1 MFSQF
6 VHLLQVSG
14 RPLLYHAITT
24 KVFFI
29 TSRQYEF
36 LNENY
41 NLQRVFSDR
50 ELSLLSAKGFLKD
63 ANEFN
68 IQDMLDRN
76 HQDKPDVFAL
86 YLILTEECNMQCM
99 YCSQASFRTRPR
111 QKAMSTDVLKK
122 VLDKFYNTATKRR
135 RTVVLYGGEPMMNPD
150 GVRFA
155 VNYIRDDIKDG
166 NAEIVIFTN
175 GTLLDDAFIDFFARK
190 NVSVIISVDGP
201 REINDQFRRI
211 SGEGSYDIIAATIH
225 LFQKKKIRFGIS
237 STIASHNLNSLGD
250 TIRFFVDQFKPF
262 SIGLN
267 PLHYT
272 PAGQKNISVE
282 ADDMA
287 SAMVKAYD
295 VAKNYGIYVEQIMR
309 RVRPFILGTPRLKD
323 CPSCGGMVR
332 VLPDGSFGPCGHFME
347 VGKEH
352 EIGGNNF
359 ESNQTM
365 NLWNSRLSC
374 LMPNCSSCPSM
385 ALCGGG
391 CPYNSFR
398 NGGGDIFMS
407 NDKRSCRQSE
417 IFLLWLLDKLASK
430 FQQNE
435 FVEVSSLDKL
445 KLLGNIDLSLD
456 IPLAGYSKYGEF
468 VINERFR

>member
-1 MFSQF
+1 MLSQF
-6 VHLLQVSG
+6 VYLLKSG
-14 RPLLYHAITT
+14 DKPLLYHVITT

-29 TSRQYEF
+29 TNKQYEF
-36 LNENY
+36 LKRNY
-41 NLQRVFSDR
+41 DLQNVFSDQ
-50 ELSLLSAKGFLKD
+50 ELSLLSTRGFLRD
-63 ANEFN
+63 TNEFS
-68 IQDMLDRN
+68 IQDMLDLN

-99 YCSQASFRTRPR
+99 YCSQASFRTRAR
-111 QKAMSTDVLKK
+111 QKSMSTNVIRNTLY
-122 VLDKFYNTATKRR
+122 KFYKTATKRR

-155 VNYIRDDIKDG
+155 INYIRDDIKDDS
-166 NAEIVIFTN
+166 AEIVIFTN
-175 GTLLDDAFIDFFARK
+175 GTLIDEEFIDYFAWK

-211 SGEGSYDIIAATIH
+211 NGEGSYDKIARTIH

-237 STIASHNLNSLGD
+237 STIASHNLTSLGD

-272 PAGQKNISVE
+272 PASQKKISVE
-282 ADDMA
+282 VDDMA

-295 VAKNYGIYVEQIMR
+295 VAKNCGIYVEQIMR

-332 VLPDGSFGPCGHFME
+332 VLPDGGFGPCGHFME

-352 EIGGNNF
+352 ETGENNF

-374 LMPNCSSCPSM
+374 LMPQCSSCLSM

-417 IFLLWLLDKLASK
+417 IFLLWLLNKLASEFPK
-430 FQQNE
+430 DE
-435 FVEVSSLDKL
+435 FVEITSRDKL
-445 KLLGNIDLSLD
+445 KLLGNIDLSQE
-456 IPLAGYSKYGEF
+456 IPLAGYSRYGEF
-468 VINERFR
+468 EIDERFR